1 MKPNLK
7 ITKQELKDLRALPD
21 FDLIM
26 VLSDL
31 AEIGVW
37 EIARKTLSGAVKA
50 VAHAK
55 TMGWEDTSGK
65 RRSSAS

>member
-7 ITKQELKDLRALPD
+7 ITKQELKDLRSLPD

-31 AEIGVW
+31 AEIGAW
-37 EIARKTLSGAVKA
+37 EIARKTLSGAMEA
-50 VAHAK
+50 VAVAK
-55 TMGWEDTSGK
+55 KMGWEDTSGK
-65 RRSSAS
+65 RKKVAS